1 MSANT
6 SRPTSPAEELAEEA
20 LTPTEDDEYKKI
32 AVAQCRRKSS
42 VWKKTLNLKKQI
54 SKVNMKISTT
64 IGEGVRRGSVFFGP
78 TDGCTLSPVEMSP
91 PEFPATT
98 AGSSSSYADTD
109 RDLAA
114 NVEKDIVQC
123 MGDVELRSNDQS
135 DDASADDS
143 DSDNERRPS
152 TDTEW
157 KKRIMN
163 QPQYFQTRRSDAS
176 EEMAVR
182 TVAAAQ
188 EGGRVSRP
196 SDLPLFDDNGRPV
209 PMPRAKPRE
218 SRNQRLLSVP
228 NIKYQRKESVVQK
241 PGDVIKPKTRNASSS
256 STTSSFAGNLMRRF
270 SKYQLR
276 GKIQLHA
283 TVCRNKHTPNMFF
296 LPLNSHQTQ
305 TLFFFVLYP
314 KHADEMK
321 KKNTNKVNKQT
332 NDQTL
337 TANFRIVF
345 ASIANWKVKYVP
357 PANTII
363 VFKLDFIE
371 IWQSTKTVETILCS
385 NYVSDLQQY
394 C

>member
-321 KKNTNKVNKQT
+321 KKKI
-332 NDQTL
+332 
-337 TANFRIVF
+337 R
-345 ASIANWKVKYVP
+345 
-357 PANTII
+357 
-363 VFKLDFIE
+363 
-371 IWQSTKTVETILCS
+371 TK
-385 NYVSDLQQY
+385 
-394 C
+394 